1 MFRKVYIILLL
12 NIILANEISYYS
24 IEHSLSLYWKLLPNI
39 TDPFDDKDLF
49 YYTLSDANVE
59 NSILL
64 NQTTISHAY
73 RKNRKTK
80 SIKKLK
86 KFGLKNEAGVTAG
99 TYIIYNQHHDN
110 NITIPVAVDLNW
122 YVTKAFKY
130 NQHDQFNKKV
140 IKKLIF
146 NTRFY

>member
-1 MFRKVYIILLL
+1 ML

-24 IEHSLSLYWKLLPNI
+24 IEHSLNSYWKLLPNI

-49 YYTLSDANVE
+49 YYTLSDANDE

-86 KFGLKNEAGVTAG
+86 KFGLKNEVGVIEG

-110 NITIPVAVDLNW
+110 TV
-122 YVTKAFKY
+122 
-130 NQHDQFNKKV
+130 
-140 IKKLIF
+140 
-146 NTRFY
+146 